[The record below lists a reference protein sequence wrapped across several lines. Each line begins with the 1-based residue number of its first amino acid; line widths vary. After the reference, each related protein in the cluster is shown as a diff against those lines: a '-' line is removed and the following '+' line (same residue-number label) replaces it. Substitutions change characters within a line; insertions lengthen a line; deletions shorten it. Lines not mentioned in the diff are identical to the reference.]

1 MLVSTMSHFP
11 ELTCEVELLRSGWNV
26 DLTKD
31 EADALW
37 TWVHMASDSL
47 ASYVPS
53 SFARGPPDGARE

>member
-1 MLVSTMSHFP
+1 VSHF
-11 ELTCEVELLRSGWNV
+11 LKLELLGSECNA

-37 TWVHMASDSL
+37 TKVRLASDSL

-53 SFARGPPDGARE
+53 LVARGPSDRVGE